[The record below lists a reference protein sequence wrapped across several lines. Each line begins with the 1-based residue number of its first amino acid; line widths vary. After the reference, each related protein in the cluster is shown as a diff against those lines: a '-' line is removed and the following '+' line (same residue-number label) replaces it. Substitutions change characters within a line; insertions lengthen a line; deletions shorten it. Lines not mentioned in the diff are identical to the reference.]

1 MVSTSGGVRAWVGA
15 VSGRPLMKVGHPL
28 ARRIGRNPR
37 ETTHLGRVLHF
48 PHVRRVLHSGVHPRG
63 SRAIRPLVDASGS
76 RARCRLVL
84 LAPRGG
90 ARFLG
95 RAHRAFSRRR
105 AASESSWPLRA
116 LLFVLITSE
125 VARQQPSAHREAPRA
140 SWRLLLAVRGRLGLP
155 NPRRDPRRGPRDA
168 PRAPRCARPQ
178 SSGGPPR
185 FGSRMPRNAR
195 RRRPR
200 RVTTAR
206 RSDVSSAPSRS
217 PSCTP
222 PPSPPWAAR

>member
-1 MVSTSGGVRAWVGA
+1 MVRGGPGSSAD
-15 VSGRPLMKVGHPL
+15 
-28 ARRIGRNPR
+28 
-37 ETTHLGRVLHF
+37 E
-48 PHVRRVLHSGVHPRG
+48 
-63 SRAIRPLVDASGS
+63 SRAPPRASDRAESARDDAPWPRPPPPACPPCPPFGGPSSRFARALTPRRRLGVARALPSGPS
-76 RARCRLVL
+76 GA
-84 LAPRGG
+84 AGG
-90 ARFLG
+90 CP
-95 RAHRAFSRRR
+95 FSRTG
-105 AASESSWPLRA
+105 ASRVFVRDSSWPLRA
-116 LLFVLITSE
+116 TDDV
-125 VARQQPSAHREAPRA
+125 RQCVGGCEATTVGTPRA
-140 SWRLLLAVRGRLGLP
+140 SWRLLLAVRGRRGLP

-168 PRAPRCARPQ
+168 PRAPRRARPQ